1 MSLRRISS
9 WLDKAH
15 QIKMS
20 HSNVSTFVE
29 GFKLMKLTLNKKVEI
44 YVGYQGFYTCGR
56 EKITITV
63 EENGVG
69 AP

>member
-1 MSLRRISS
+1 
-9 WLDKAH
+9 
-15 QIKMS
+15 
-20 HSNVSTFVE
+20 
-29 GFKLMKLTLNKKVEI
+29 MKLTLNKKVEI
-44 YVGYQGFYTCGR
+44 YVGYQGFYTCSR